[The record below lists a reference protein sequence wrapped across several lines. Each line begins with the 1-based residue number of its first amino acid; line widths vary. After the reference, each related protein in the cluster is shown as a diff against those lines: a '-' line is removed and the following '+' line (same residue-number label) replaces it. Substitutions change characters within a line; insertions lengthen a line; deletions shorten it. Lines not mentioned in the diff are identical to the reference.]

1 MKMLKIKNLEKRDKV
16 FDGFIRRVQREE
28 KKKISE
34 FEDRLI
40 KVRKLKQKEI
50 RMKKKE
56 RK

>member
-1 MKMLKIKNLEKRDKV
+1 MKMLKIKNLEKRDKA
-16 FDGFIRRVQREE
+16 FDGLIRRVQREE

-34 FEDRLI
+34 LEDRST